1 MILTQIRNGDCNP
14 LPDVLIAVPMAY
26 WSSVKRGFNQNAC
39 LARHL
44 AKQLAVPVEVK
55 LIARNSGP
63 SQRSLSRIQRF
74 RRIQDLFRWQG
85 SRRLK
90 PLNGLHV
97 AIVDD
102 VITTGST
109 IREIGKI
116 LSRQGA
122 VRIDAWCA
130 TRTPRK
136 TN

>member
-1 MILTQIRNGDCNP
+1 MPQASTVPLGGRIVIREPRFDRAP
-14 LPDVLIAVPMAY
+14 
-26 WSSVKRGFNQNAC
+26 RNALHQEHADI

-63 SQRSLSRIQRF
+63 SKRLLSRIQRF
-74 RRIQDLFRWQG
+74 RRTQDLFRWQR

-90 PLNGLHV
+90 PLDGLHV

-109 IREIGKI
+109 IREIGKT
-116 LSRQGA
+116 LRCQGA

-130 TRTPRK
+130 TRPPRK
-136 TN
+136 TI